1 MESDREID
9 NILQFYYAGNYPEY
23 KNICWWWS
31 HNLSTQSSER
41 RLIPYNDSS
50 SSSKGQS
57 YGDGSDESMGLSV
70 ESKEY
75 NGSIFGILEEC
86 AQHL

>member
-1 MESDREID
+1 MKKERKDGLKIQWIRDLMESDREID
-9 NILQFYYAGNYPEY
+9 NILQFYYASNYPEY

-57 YGDGSDESMGLSV
+57 YGDGSDESMG
-70 ESKEY
+70 
-75 NGSIFGILEEC
+75 
-86 AQHL
+86 

>member
-23 KNICWWWS
+23 KNTCWWWS
-31 HNLSTQSSER
+31 HNPSTQSSER
-41 RLIPYNDSS
+41 KPIPNSDSS

-57 YGDGSDESMGLSV
+57 YGDGSDESMG
-70 ESKEY
+70 
-75 NGSIFGILEEC
+75 
-86 AQHL
+86 